1 MGVQSILEIPLPVR
15 TVILFFLGLLVGG
28 QINRAIYR
36 LAWHPRAIGPWSP
49 PDPAAPPRHWSD
61 RLPVFGWLGLA
72 REQGIHG
79 AWYWLRPL
87 CIELFCAVGLA
98 MFYQW
103 HVGYGLHRWHLGTQ
117 ELLIRPTDGTIL
129 AQFVSQSLLCAFM
142 LVATF
147 IDFDE
152 KLIPDAV
159 VIPGTLLALLLAV
172 VAPTSMLPAPY
183 FQLIPANQG
192 AAGGPADDVEKS
204 PTGGSS
210 LKVSA
215 DFLKLTTPAAWWPPL
230 HGPLGLVLGLAA
242 FGIWSF
248 ALLLPRKLWFHRGI
262 SRGCGLLC
270 AAIRRN
276 PYLVSL
282 FWMTLAGLLL
292 IAAGWWVGGLP
303 WQGLL
308 SSLAGM
314 AFGGGLVWAFRVVA
328 SRVLRQEAL
337 GFGDV
342 TLMGMIG
349 AFVGW
354 QPSLLIFFLA
364 PFAAVFVAL
373 AQWAITRNHEIAFG
387 PYLCLAT
394 LFLLLMWTRIW
405 LDTEAYFNLG
415 IWMPLGLLLCLAAM
429 AAMLKGYLWLKSWI
443 LGGEAPLA
451 G

>member
-1 MGVQSILEIPLPVR
+1 MEWIHDIPLPVR
-15 TVILFFLGLLVGG
+15 IVCLFLLGLALGG

-36 LAWHPRAIGPWSP
+36 LAWQPRAIGPWSR
-49 PDPAAPPRHWSD
+49 PDPKAPPRHWSD

-72 REQGIHG
+72 REQGTHG
-79 AWYWLRPL
+79 SFFWLRPL

-103 HVGYGLHRWHLGTQ
+103 HVGYGLHRWDLGPR

-129 AQFVSQSLLCAFM
+129 AQFLSQTILCALM

-159 VIPGTLLALLLAV
+159 VVPGTLIALALAAV
-172 VAPTSMLPAPY
+172 VPTSLLPAPA
-183 FQLIPANQG
+183 FDFVPAGNAATIVPDNAEDGAVRNQPSVTV
-192 AAGGPADDVEKS
+192 A
-204 PTGGSS
+204 
-210 LKVSA
+210 A
-215 DFLKLTTPAAWWPPL
+215 DFLKLSTPTPWWPPL
-230 HGPLGLVLGLAA
+230 DGAWGLIAGLASFA
-242 FGIWSF
+242 AWCF
-248 ALLLPRKLWFHRGI
+248 ALLLPRRLWFHRGM

-270 AAIRRN
+270 AAVRRN
-276 PYLVSL
+276 PYLARLLV
-282 FWMTLAGLLL
+282 MAGGGALG
-292 IAAGWWVGGLP
+292 IVTGWLVGGHH

-342 TLMGMIG
+342 TLMAMIG

-354 QPSLLIFFLA
+354 QPSLLVFFLA
-364 PFAAVFVAL
+364 PFAAVFVAIT
-373 AQWAITRNHEIAFG
+373 QWVITRNHEIAFG

-394 LFLLLMWTRIW
+394 LFLLLTWNRLW
-405 LDTEAYFNLG
+405 LDMEAYFNLG
-415 IWMPLGLLLCLAAM
+415 IWMPIGLLICLAAM
-429 AAMLKGYLWLKSWI
+429 AVMLKGYLWIKGWI
-443 LGGEAPLA
+443 LGNGAPLA